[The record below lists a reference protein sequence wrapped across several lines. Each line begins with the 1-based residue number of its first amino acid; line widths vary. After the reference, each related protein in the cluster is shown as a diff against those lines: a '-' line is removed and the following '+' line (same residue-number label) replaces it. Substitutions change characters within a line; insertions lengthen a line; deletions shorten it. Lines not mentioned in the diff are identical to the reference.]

1 MCVVRRKLLPRKPV
15 SMDGFFLR
23 LCLRG
28 SVALHFVGL
37 GAARDCCAQAG
48 RKRWASG
55 RVGAHLACC
64 LSRANVAIVTLS
76 KINHHGSHL
85 RPSPTQFD
93 NNVNATYA
101 GPKPDDRYVLKT
113 TAGSGSQAQ
122 GPAGCPRREIPPDGK
137 SLPTNCLRPLEFSLD
152 GVCHETYDGGPPRPA
167 PKTRTRI
174 EMSLAITAFCAPL
187 SATPAPF

>member
-1 MCVVRRKLLPRKPV
+1 MCVWCGGLLPRKPV
-15 SMDGFFLR
+15 SLDGFFLR

-64 LSRANVAIVTLS
+64 LSRTIVTLTT
-76 KINHHGSHL
+76 INHHGSHL
-85 RPSPTQFD
+85 RPSPTQFN

-113 TAGSGSQAQ
+113 NAG
-122 GPAGCPRREIPPDGK
+122 
-137 SLPTNCLRPLEFSLD
+137 
-152 GVCHETYDGGPPRPA
+152 GGGW
-167 PKTRTRI
+167 
-174 EMSLAITAFCAPL
+174 SVD
-187 SATPAPF
+187 